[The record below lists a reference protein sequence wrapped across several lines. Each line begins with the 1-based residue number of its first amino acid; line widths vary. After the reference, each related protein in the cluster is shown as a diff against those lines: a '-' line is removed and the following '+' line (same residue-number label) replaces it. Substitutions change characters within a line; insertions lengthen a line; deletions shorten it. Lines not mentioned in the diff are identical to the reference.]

1 MAPSMSGSPVS
12 PGCQAAPQN
21 ASRPGSTGAPAKQSD
36 SACWSSDR
44 MLTAYRPAV
53 RTIGVRNR
61 RRSRATITSGGS
73 SDTELSALTVIP
85 NGRSPSSAVTTVT
98 PVTK

>member
-1 MAPSMSGSPVS
+1 
-12 PGCQAAPQN
+12 
-21 ASRPGSTGAPAKQSD
+21 
-36 SACWSSDR
+36 
-44 MLTAYRPAV
+44 MLTAYRPAA

-73 SDTELSALTVIP
+73 SETELSAFTVIP

-98 PVTK
+98 PVTKCPSTRRNVSEPIAAPVEERTGEV